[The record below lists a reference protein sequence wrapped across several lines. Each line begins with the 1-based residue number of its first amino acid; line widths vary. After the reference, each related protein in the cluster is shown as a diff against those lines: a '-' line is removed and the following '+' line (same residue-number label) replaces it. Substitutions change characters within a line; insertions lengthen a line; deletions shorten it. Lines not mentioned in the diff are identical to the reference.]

1 MTLFASSSNART
13 FDYQAGDVGFVP
25 ASSGTLSEST
35 LQGTCR
41 RILTLVVNL
50 GHYVENIGNTTLHFL
65 EIFNTGESLIPLVF
79 DLPSCSER
87 TSQTV
92 SRILASPRYSTNRL
106 QPRSPH

>member
-35 LQGTCR
+35 LQGTCK
-41 RILTLVVNL
+41 RILTFVVDL

-65 EIFNTGESLIPLVF
+65 EIFNTGESL
-79 DLPSCSER
+79 
-87 TSQTV
+87 
-92 SRILASPRYSTNRL
+92 NRL
-106 QPRSPH
+106 YSISHPVLNRRCRPFPGY